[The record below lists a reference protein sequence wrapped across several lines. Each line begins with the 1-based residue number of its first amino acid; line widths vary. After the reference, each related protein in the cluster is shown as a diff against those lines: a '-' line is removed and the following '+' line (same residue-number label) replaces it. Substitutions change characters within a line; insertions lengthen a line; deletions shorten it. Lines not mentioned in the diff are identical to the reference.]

1 MSARTTALVVAALDC
16 VAWLIAAVASFASG
30 SDQATKGLDNA
41 AGWAITLLLL
51 VTAIPALVLCYRRR
65 APRTA
70 LVLALAFPAAFV
82 ALFVAA
88 VVAFA

>member
-1 MSARTTALVVAALDC
+1 MSARTAALAIAVIDC
-16 VAWLIAAVASFASG
+16 IAWLIAAIGTFASG

-82 ALFVAA
+82 VLFIAA
-88 VVAFA
+88 VIAFA